1 VTGNGDLSFDDR
13 EVRARVARW
22 TEDAQRLAA
31 WLRATGTLADQAH
44 AAEERVAWLNRQVV
58 MLMDENR
65 RLREER
71 RDIAEAARRLVDF
84 QKLNYMLERL
94 ST

>member
-1 VTGNGDLSFDDR
+1 VIGNGDLSFDDR
-13 EVRARVARW
+13 EVRARVAAW
-22 TEDAQRLAA
+22 TEEAQRVATF
-31 WLRATGTLADQAH
+31 LRATGTVAELAH
-44 AAEERVAWLNRQVV
+44 AAEERLAWLNRQVV

-71 RDIAEAARRLVDF
+71 RDIAEAARKLVDF
-84 QKLNYMLERL
+84 QKLNYVLERL